1 MNGETVLQAFI
12 ALVGIVLS
20 LGLFDLKHKLSSLGK
35 LDNID
40 GIISDLEELVGKMQ
54 SVVTNQQVMETS
66 FRLEIQYLKDRL
78 AMLEQKVDVLQ
89 QIRKD

>member
-1 MNGETVLQAFI
+1 VNGETVLQAFI

>member
-1 MNGETVLQAFI
+1 METVLQAFI
-12 ALVGIVLS
+12 ALVGVVLS

-40 GIISDLEELVGKMQ
+40 GILKDLEELVNKMQ

-78 AMLEQKVDVLQ
+78 AMLESRVDGIHQ
-89 QIRKD
+89 SRKD

>member
-1 MNGETVLQAFI
+1 MSMETVLQAFI
-12 ALVGIVLS
+12 ALVGVVLS

-40 GIISDLEELVGKMQ
+40 GILKDLEELVNKMQ

-78 AMLEQKVDVLQ
+78 AMLESRVDGIHQ
-89 QIRKD
+89 SRKD

>member
-1 MNGETVLQAFI
+1 MNAETLLQAFI

-40 GIISDLEELVGKMQ
+40 GILKDLEELVNKMQ

-78 AMLEQKVDVLQ
+78 AMLESRVDGIHQ
-89 QIRKD
+89 SRKD

>member
-1 MNGETVLQAFI
+1 VNAETLLQAFI

-40 GIISDLEELVGKMQ
+40 GILKDLEELVNKMQ

-78 AMLEQKVDVLQ
+78 AMLESRVDGIHQ
-89 QIRKD
+89 SRKD